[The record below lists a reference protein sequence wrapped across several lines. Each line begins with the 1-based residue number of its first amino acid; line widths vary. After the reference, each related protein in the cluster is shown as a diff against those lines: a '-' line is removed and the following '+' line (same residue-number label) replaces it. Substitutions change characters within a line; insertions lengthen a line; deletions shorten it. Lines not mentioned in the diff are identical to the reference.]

1 VEKPDPRNRGWAFIF
16 SIFKM
21 LKNHLIKNRLH
32 MKWTKFLLT
41 TLSICCINV
50 LIAQGLG
57 IIPEPYLS
65 TKGNGVYTLPKTISI
80 SAPTSANAI
89 AETIANQLKLT
100 TGKTV
105 NFSKTEPTIE
115 LSIIKDDVIGDEGY
129 LLNVNDKGIQVKAN
143 TNAGLFY
150 GWQTVQQLLPAAIY
164 SKTVS
169 KNTNWQLSHCS
180 IIDKPRFG
188 WRGMMLDVSRHFFS
202 KADVKVFIDDMVRY
216 KYNRFHWHLTD
227 DQGWRIEIK
236 SLPRLTSVGA
246 WRAERKGKWMNIT
259 TPALDEPKTYGGFYT
274 QEDIKEVVAYAKA
287 RFVEVIPEIDVPGHS
302 MAMLAAYPN
311 LSTTPNYPYQVN
323 AGDEFMD
330 WEGLNGHATAR
341 IDNSL
346 DPSNEEVYTV
356 LDKVMTEVAPLF
368 PFEYIHMG
376 GDENAK
382 NNWEK
387 SSNVQALMKRE
398 GLKDQMEVQSY
409 FVRRMQKI
417 INSKGKKMMGWNE
430 ILQGGLSGD
439 AAVMSWQGIK
449 GGIEAAKQGH
459 KVVMSPND
467 YNYIDY
473 YQGEITAE
481 GKVYRGLRMK
491 TTYGFDPVPS
501 GIDATLILGNQANQW
516 TEQLQTI
523 RNVQYMNWP
532 RGLAVAETSWSP
544 NEKKDWNNFTK
555 KVEKHFDYFDAANV
569 KYAKS
574 IYDAIVTTELNT
586 KGELILKM
594 EGEVDNLR
602 FYYTIDDQMPDNF
615 SDEYTKPFVLPSD
628 VTLVRIQ
635 SYRDG
640 KPIGKL
646 LNIPI
651 ESLRNRAKK
660 VL

>member
-1 VEKPDPRNRGWAFIF
+1 MKARN
-16 SIFKM
+16 
-21 LKNHLIKNRLH
+21 
-32 MKWTKFLLT
+32 LL
-41 TLSICCINV
+41 LLV
-50 LIAQGLG
+50 LIIGCMSKLSAQNLN
-57 IIPEPYLS
+57 IIPEPFHVA
-65 TKGNGVYTLPKTISI
+65 KGTGVFQFSKSI
-80 SAPTSANAI
+80 AINAPSSANEVSDLI
-89 AETIANQLKLT
+89 AKQLRVV

-105 NFSKTEPTIE
+105 FFSKNDPSIT
-115 LSIIKDDVIGDEGY
+115 LDIIKDDVIGAEGY
-129 LLNVNDKGIQVKAN
+129 TLNVNASGIVISAN

-150 GWQTVQQLLPAAIY
+150 GWQTVQQILPAAIY
-164 SKTVS
+164 ANKLQSNV
-169 KNTNWQLSHCS
+169 NWQLPYVS
-180 IIDKPRFG
+180 IIDKPRFS

-202 KADVKVFIDDMVRY
+202 KADVKVFIDDMARY

-236 SLPRLTSVGA
+236 ALPKLTSLGA

-259 TPALDEPKTYGGFYT
+259 TPAINEPKTYGGFYT
-274 QEDIKEVVAYAKA
+274 QEDIKEVVAYAKSK
-287 RFVEVIPEIDVPGHS
+287 FIEVIPEIDVPGHS
-302 MAMLAAYPN
+302 MAINTAYPE

-330 WEGLNGHATAR
+330 WEGMNGHPTAM

-346 DPSNEEVYTV
+346 DPSNEKVYEY
-356 LDKVMTEVAPLF
+356 LDKIMTEVAPLF

-387 SSNVQALMKRE
+387 SPNVQALMKRE
-398 GLKDQMEVQSY
+398 GLKDQNEVQSY

-417 INSKGKKMMGWNE
+417 INSKGKKMMGWDE
-430 ILQGGLSGD
+430 ILQGGLTGD
-439 AAVMSWQGIK
+439 AVVMSWQGTK

-491 TTYGFDPVPS
+491 TTYGYEPVPA
-501 GIDATLILGNQANQW
+501 GIDPNLILGNQANQW
-516 TEQLQTI
+516 TEQLQTM
-523 RNVQYMNWP
+523 RKVQYMTWP

-544 NEKKDWNNFTK
+544 AEKKNWNSFTK
-555 KVEKHFDYFDAANV
+555 KVEAQFEKLDAADV
-569 KYAKS
+569 VYARS
-574 IYDAIVTTELNT
+574 MYDPIVTTQLNT
-586 KGELILKM
+586 KGEYIVKM
-594 EGEVDNLR
+594 EGEVEGLDI
-602 FYYTIDDQMPDNF
+602 YYTIDDQMPDKY
-615 SDEYTKPFVLPSD
+615 SDKYTAPFVLPAD
-628 VTLVRIQ
+628 VLSVRII

-640 KPIGKL
+640 KPIGKY

-651 ESLRNRAKK
+651 ASLQSRAKK
-660 VL
+660 IL

>member
-1 VEKPDPRNRGWAFIF
+1 MKPN
-16 SIFKM
+16 K
-21 LKNHLIKNRLH
+21 
-32 MKWTKFLLT
+32 
-41 TLSICCINV
+41 
-50 LIAQGLG
+50 LIAFALSFICLTQVSAQNLN
-57 IIPEPYLS
+57 IIPEPFQVA
-65 TKGNGVYTLPKTISI
+65 KGTGVYQFPKSI
-80 SAPTSANAI
+80 AINAPTAANVVTDQMAV
-89 AETIANQLKLT
+89 QLRKA

-105 NFSKTEPTIE
+105 YFSKNSASITLE
-115 LSIIKDDVIGDEGY
+115 LIKDEVLGTEGY
-129 LLNVNDKGIQVKAN
+129 TLNINASGITISAN

-150 GWQTVQQLLPAAIY
+150 GWQTVQQILPPAIY
-164 SKTVS
+164 SNKA
-169 KNTNWQLSHCS
+169 NTTIQWQAPFVS
-180 IIDKPRFG
+180 IIDKPRFS

-202 KADVKVFIDDMVRY
+202 KEDVKIFIDDMARY

-236 SLPRLTSVGA
+236 ALPKLTSVGA

-259 TPALDEPKTYGGFYT
+259 TPAINEPKTYGGFYT

-287 RFVEVIPEIDVPGHS
+287 KFIEVIPEIDVPGHS
-302 MAMLAAYPN
+302 MAINTAYPE

-330 WEGLNGHATAR
+330 WEGMHGHPTAM

-346 DPSNEEVYTV
+346 DPSNEKVYDY
-356 LDKVMTEVAPLF
+356 LDKIMTEVAPLF

-387 SSNVQALMKRE
+387 SPNVQAMMKRE
-398 GLKDQMEVQSY
+398 GLKDQVEVQSY
-409 FVRRMQKI
+409 FVKRMQKI
-417 INSKGKKMMGWNE
+417 INSKGKKMMGWDE
-430 ILQGGLSGD
+430 ILQGGLTGD
-439 AAVMSWQGIK
+439 AVVMSWQGTK

-481 GKVYRGLRMK
+481 GRVYRGLRMK
-491 TTYGFDPVPS
+491 TTYGYEPVPAGVDPS
-501 GIDATLILGNQANQW
+501 LILGNQANQW

-523 RNVQYMNWP
+523 HKVQYMNWP

-544 NEKKDWNNFTK
+544 AEKKNWNSFTK
-555 KVEKHFDYFDAANV
+555 KVEAHFEKFEAADVN
-569 KYAKS
+569 YAKS
-574 IYDAIVTTELNT
+574 MYDPIVTTQLNT
-586 KGELILKM
+586 KGEFIIKM
-594 EGEVDNLR
+594 EGEVEGLDI
-602 FYYTIDDQMPDNF
+602 YYTIDDQMPDKY
-615 SDEYTKPFVLPSD
+615 SDKYTAPFVLPED
-628 VTLVRIQ
+628 VLSVRII
-635 SYRDG
+635 SYRAG
-640 KPIGKL
+640 KPIGKF

-651 ESLRNRAKK
+651 ESLKKRATK

>member
-1 VEKPDPRNRGWAFIF
+1 
-16 SIFKM
+16 
-21 LKNHLIKNRLH
+21 
-32 MKWTKFLLT
+32 MKWTKLLLT
-41 TLSICCINV
+41 ALSICCING
-50 LIAQGLG
+50 LMAQGLG

-65 TKGNGVYTLPKTISI
+65 TKGQGTYVLPKTISI
-80 SAPTSANAI
+80 SAPDTANELS
-89 AETIANQLKLT
+89 ETIAKQLRLT

-105 NFSKTEPTIE
+105 YFSKNEPTIE
-115 LSIIKDDVIGDEGY
+115 LSIVKDDVIGEEGY
-129 LLNVNDKGIQVKAN
+129 LLNVNTKGIQIKAN

-150 GWQTVQQLLPAAIY
+150 GWQSLQQLLPAAIY
-164 SKTVS
+164 GKTIS
-169 KNTNWQLSHCS
+169 KNTNWQLTHCS

-202 KADVKVFIDDMVRY
+202 KEDVKVFIDDMVRY

-236 SLPRLTSVGA
+236 ALPKLTSVGA

-259 TPALDEPKTYGGFYT
+259 TPALDEPKTNGGFYT

-287 RFVEVIPEIDVPGHS
+287 RFIEVVPEIDVPGHS

-311 LSTTPNYPYQVN
+311 LSTTPKYPYQVN

-330 WEGLNGHATAR
+330 WEGMNGHPTAR

-346 DPSNEEVYTV
+346 DPSNEEVYTA

-387 SSNVQALMKRE
+387 SANVQALMKRE
-398 GLKDQMEVQSY
+398 GLKDQNEVQSY
-409 FVRRMQKI
+409 FVKRMQKI

-467 YNYIDY
+467 FNYIDY

-481 GKVYRGLRMK
+481 GRVYRGLRMK
-491 TTYGFDPVPS
+491 TTYGFDPVPA
-501 GIDATLILGNQANQW
+501 GIDASLILGNQANQW
-516 TEQLQTI
+516 TEQLQTM
-523 RNVQYMNWP
+523 RNVQYMTWP
-532 RGLAVAETSWSP
+532 RSLAVAETNWSP

-555 KVEKHFDYFDAANV
+555 KVEKQFEVFEAANV

-574 IYDAIVTTELNT
+574 MFDAIVTTELNT
-586 KGELILKM
+586 KGEYILKM
-594 EGEVDNLR
+594 EGEVANLR
-602 FYYTIDDQMPDNF
+602 FYYTIDDQMPDNY
-615 SDEYTKPFVLPSD
+615 SDEYTKPFVIPED

>member
-1 VEKPDPRNRGWAFIF
+1 MKIMKLVLTSLFIC
-16 SIFKM
+16 SLTG
-21 LKNHLIKNRLH
+21 LK
-32 MKWTKFLLT
+32 
-41 TLSICCINV
+41 
-50 LIAQGLG
+50 AQGLG

-65 TKGNGVYTLPKTISI
+65 TKGKDMYTLPKTITI
-80 SAPTSANAI
+80 SAPTSLKTLI
-89 AETIANQLKLT
+89 DPISNQLKLV
-100 TGKTV
+100 TGKNV

-115 LSIIKDDVIGDEGY
+115 FSLIKDDVIGNEGY
-129 LLNVNDKGIQVKAN
+129 LLNVNPQGIQIKAN
-143 TNAGLFY
+143 TEAGLFY
-150 GWQTVQQLLPAAIY
+150 GWQSLQQIMPAAIY
-164 SKTVS
+164 GKSAA
-169 KNTNWQLSHCS
+169 KNINWQVPHCS

-202 KADVKVFIDDMVRY
+202 KEDVKVFIDDMVRY

-236 SLPRLTSVGA
+236 SLPKLTSVGA
-246 WRAERKGKWMNIT
+246 WRVEKKGKWMNIT
-259 TPALDEPKTYGGFYT
+259 TPDINEPKTYGGFYT
-274 QEDIKEVVAYAKA
+274 QEDIKEVVAYAKE
-287 RFVEVIPEIDVPGHS
+287 RFVEVIPEVDVPGHS

-330 WEGLNGHATAR
+330 WEGINGHATAR

-346 DPSNEEVYTV
+346 DPSNEEVYKV
-356 LDKVMTEVAPLF
+356 LDKVISEIAPLF

-387 SSNVQALMKRE
+387 SANVQAMMKRE

-409 FVRRMQKI
+409 FVKRMQKI

-459 KVVMSPND
+459 KVVMTPND

-473 YQGEITAE
+473 YQGEVTAE

-491 TTYGFDPVPS
+491 TTYGFDPVPA
-501 GIDATLILGNQANQW
+501 GVDPTLVLGNQANQW
-516 TEQLQTI
+516 TEQLQNM
-523 RNVQYMNWP
+523 RNVQYMTWP
-532 RGLAVAETSWSP
+532 RGLAVAESSWSP
-544 NEKKDWNNFTK
+544 NEKKDWNHFAK
-555 KVEKHFDYFDAANV
+555 KVEKQFEVFEAANV

-574 IYDAIVTTELNT
+574 MYDAIVTTELNT

-615 SDEYTKPFVLPSD
+615 SDEYTKPVTLPTD
-628 VTLVRIQ
+628 VTLVRVQ

>member
-1 VEKPDPRNRGWAFIF
+1 
-16 SIFKM
+16 
-21 LKNHLIKNRLH
+21 

-89 AETIANQLKLT
+89 AETISNQLKLT

>member
-1 VEKPDPRNRGWAFIF
+1 
-16 SIFKM
+16 
-21 LKNHLIKNRLH
+21 
-32 MKWTKFLLT
+32 MKLNKCLLLVLAICIYSQ
-41 TLSICCINV
+41 LS
-50 LIAQGLG
+50 AQNLN
-57 IIPEPYLS
+57 IIPEPFHVA
-65 TKGNGVYTLPKTISI
+65 KGAGNFQFPKTIAI
-80 SAPTSANAI
+80 NAPSSANEVTDQI
-89 AETIANQLKLT
+89 AAQLRKV

-105 NFSKTEPTIE
+105 YFSKNNASINLE
-115 LSIIKDDVIGDEGY
+115 IIKDEVLGNEGY
-129 LLNVNDKGIQVKAN
+129 TLNVNGAGVTISAN

-150 GWQTVQQLLPAAIY
+150 GWQTVQQIMPAAIY
-164 SKTVS
+164 AKSVQA
-169 KNTNWQLSHCS
+169 NTQWQLPFVS

-202 KADVKVFIDDMVRY
+202 KADVKVFIDDMARY

-236 SLPRLTSVGA
+236 SLPKLTSVGA
-246 WRAERKGKWMNIT
+246 WRADRKGKWMNIT

-274 QEDIKEVVAYAKA
+274 QEEIKEVVAYAKSK
-287 RFVEVIPEIDVPGHS
+287 FIEVIPEVDVPGHS

-330 WEGLNGHATAR
+330 WEGLNGHATAK

-346 DPSNEEVYTV
+346 DPSNEEVYTA
-356 LDKVMTEVAPLF
+356 LDKIMTEIAPLF

-387 SSNVQALMKRE
+387 SPNVQALMKKE

-409 FVRRMQKI
+409 FVKRMQKI

-439 AAVMSWQGIK
+439 AAVMSWQGVK

-467 YNYIDY
+467 FNYIDY
-473 YQGEITAE
+473 YQGEVTAE

-491 TTYGFDPVPS
+491 TTYGFEPVPAGVDPS
-501 GIDATLILGNQANQW
+501 LILGNQANQW
-516 TEQLQTI
+516 TEQLQTM
-523 RNVQYMNWP
+523 RKAQYMTWP
-532 RGLAVAETSWSP
+532 RSMAVAETSWSP
-544 NEKKDWNNFTK
+544 ADKKDWNKFAK
-555 KVEKHFDYFDAANV
+555 KVEAQFEKLDAAV
-569 KYAKS
+569 VAYSKS
-574 IYDAIVTTELNT
+574 MYDPIVTTQLNT

-594 EGEVDNLR
+594 EGEIEGLD
-602 FYYTIDDQMPDNF
+602 FYYTIDDQMPDNY
-615 SDEYTKPFVLPSD
+615 SDKYTKPFVIPAD
-628 VTLVRIQ
+628 VLSVRII

-640 KPIGKL
+640 KQIGKY

-651 ESLRNRAKK
+651 ESLQKRAVK